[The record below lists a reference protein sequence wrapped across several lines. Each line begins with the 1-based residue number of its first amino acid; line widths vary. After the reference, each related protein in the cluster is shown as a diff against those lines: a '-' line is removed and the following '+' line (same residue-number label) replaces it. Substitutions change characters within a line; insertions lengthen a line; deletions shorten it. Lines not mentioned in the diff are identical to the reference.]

1 MFGLFPLKTK
11 KITITITKVLQNV
24 LDKPNRKPNE
34 IWVDK
39 ESEFYNRSIKSCLQD
54 NNRRIYST
62 QEHLLSQKG

>member
-39 ESEFYNRSIKSCLQD
+39 ESEFYKTIIDEFIQHITK
-54 NNRRIYST
+54 
-62 QEHLLSQKG
+62 EHLLSQKG